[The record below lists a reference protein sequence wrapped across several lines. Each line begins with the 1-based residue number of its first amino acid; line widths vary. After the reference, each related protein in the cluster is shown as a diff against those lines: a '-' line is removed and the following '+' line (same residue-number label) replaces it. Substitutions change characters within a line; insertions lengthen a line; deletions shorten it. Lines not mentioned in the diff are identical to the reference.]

1 MLKYSLL
8 LFLFATFASEGYAQQ
23 QGSSQTGRGSGEL
36 WVGAMAGPSLLLEK
50 AHDSLIPELRDFAN
64 ELRSGWHYGF
74 ETEYFFNKYVGIG
87 AKYIRFNTSQ
97 EVDSLVIEIFSN
109 IYYFDLSSSMNIHSL
124 SPMVYGK
131 LPLLNDKL
139 SITGGLGPAWLFYRN
154 LGKAVG
160 DTAMLKGS
168 SPGLA
173 MTFRASYQILAG
185 LSIGLQGNYTRAFLK
200 EFTKDDGSTQQ
211 VIKLEKGDYQNLS
224 RIDLSLCLLYT
235 FHP

>member
-1 MLKYSLL
+1 MPKYGLL
-8 LFLFATFASEGYAQQ
+8 LFLFASVAVHGFAQQ
-23 QGSSQTGRGSGEL
+23 PGNTGTGKGTL
-36 WVGAMAGPSLLLEK
+36 WIGAMAGPGLLIEK
-50 AHDSLIPELRDFAN
+50 APDSLIPELRDFAN

-87 AKYIRFNTSQ
+87 AKYVRFNTSQ

-131 LPLLNDKL
+131 LPLFNDKL
-139 SITGGLGPAWLFYRN
+139 TVTGGLGPAWLFYRN
-154 LGKAVG
+154 LGKVVG
-160 DTAMLKGS
+160 DTTMLRGS

-173 MTFRASYQILAG
+173 TTLRASCNILSG

-200 EFTKDDGSTQQ
+200 EFTKDDGSSQQ
-211 VIKLEKGDYQNLS
+211 VVKLEKENYQNLS
-224 RIDLSLCLLYT
+224 RIDLSLVLMYT
-235 FHP
+235 FRFK